1 MGPIVEFVWWSATD
15 EYLKDF
21 HSRVKPTLN
30 YVQNADGC
38 TRLDLLD
45 VIKIH

>member
-1 MGPIVEFVWWSATD
+1 MPIVEFVRWRATD

-21 HSRVKPTLN
+21 HSQVKPTLS

-38 TRLDLLD
+38 TR
-45 VIKIH
+45 